1 VIFGKIWRSFK
12 AQLNKLANF
21 FYTADPIAQMQY
33 EYDAA
38 VEQFRTGRE
47 GLEQYRGLVERVS
60 RQVENNKSQ
69 VANLEARIK
78 AYLQSGDRDTAARF
92 ALELQKAKKE
102 QEENQAQL
110 QMHEASYNNN
120 LAKVKNATGKLADIK
135 AKISKYDAELKMSK
149 AEAEMAKL
157 SQEFNFKFDLT
168 TDFGQAEQMIQDKI
182 AANKAKA
189 RVAADL
195 AGEGVAD
202 IKREQANEKIMA
214 DQALKDFEAQMGL
227 VTPETAKVP
236 EAQKQMGPTVKQS

>member
-1 VIFGKIWRSFK
+1 MIFGKIWRSFK

-38 VEQFRTGRE
+38 VDQLRAGRE
-47 GLEQYRGLVERVS
+47 GLEQYRALVERVG
-60 RQVENNKSQ
+60 RQVENNKAQ
-69 VANLEARIK
+69 VANLEARVK
-78 AYLQSGDRDTAARF
+78 AYLTSGDRDTAAKF

-102 QEENQAQL
+102 LEENQAQL
-110 QMHEASYNNN
+110 QMHEGAYNNN
-120 LAKVKNATGKLADIK
+120 LAKVKSATGKLSDIK
-135 AKISKYDAELKMSK
+135 SKIAKYDAELKMSK

-168 TDFGQAEQMIQDKI
+168 TDFGQAEQVLQDKI
-182 AANKAKA
+182 GKYKAKA

-195 AGEGVAD
+195 AGEGVDD
-202 IKREQANEKIMA
+202 IKREQANEKLMA